1 MRKEAAC
8 GALVALLVAL
18 GTVGSARAQGEHV
31 LQYAPVIPARISLVS
46 RSEIT
51 MIVMPTGQA
60 LPDTL
65 TIEATRLEGA
75 TQFVDAAASGRY
87 SIVLQYDSV
96 RARMRPRG
104 GLWQDLEVEEYEI
117 ATVRAVLNERLEV
130 LQAEF
135 LNSPHLQASKADM
148 VRGLIGGVLVTL
160 PAGPVARGDPWM
172 TEVAYP
178 LAFLGSIA
186 EEEGA
191 PHHGELTAHATA
203 QIDSLAQYGGDTLYY
218 VTVRGSFVPA
228 PFNSLLSGVPAA
240 VTVEGSFAAMLV
252 WSSTWNA
259 FISSAARAVLRMDIR
274 DLQGGATG
282 SQVRFDVITRSQ
294 VRL

>member
-1 MRKEAAC
+1 MRREDAR
-8 GALVALLVAL
+8 GVLVALLLAL
-18 GTVGSARAQGEHV
+18 GAVGSACAQDEHV
-31 LQYAPVIPARISLVS
+31 LQYAPAIPARVSLVS

-51 MIVMPTGQA
+51 MIVMPTGRA
-60 LPDTL
+60 LLDTL
-65 TIEATRLEGA
+65 TIEATHREGA
-75 TQFVDAAASGRY
+75 TQFVEAAAVGRY

-96 RARMRPRG
+96 RTRMRPRG
-104 GLWQDLEVEEYEI
+104 GLWQDLEVEEHGI

-148 VRGLIGGVLVTL
+148 VRGLIGGVLITL
-160 PAGPVARGDPWM
+160 PAGPVVRGEPWT

-186 EEEGA
+186 EEEGV

-203 QIDSLAQYGGDTLYY
+203 LIDSLAQRSGDTLYY
-218 VTVRGSFVPA
+218 VIVRGSFLPA
-228 PFNSLLSGVPAA
+228 SFNSLLSGVPAA
-240 VTVEGSFAAMLV
+240 VTADGSFAAMLV

-259 FISSAARAVLRMDIR
+259 FISGAARAVLRMDIR

-294 VRL
+294 VRM